1 MTLPRPTPPVRPTA
15 NPRKTATVRKLG
27 PVDIAMLQEAVLAI
41 PESAWDAA
49 NAAKPNKFEVLDQT
63 RHIVFRF
70 IHSPRDWR
78 GSYDC
83 PTWPQW
89 HEVLEPVLAQA
100 VRPFGYERGAF
111 PRVMLAR
118 LPSGGLIHPH
128 IDANPAAKWPH
139 KIHVPLVSNAAVVSF
154 FGGAEHRF
162 PVGEAVEVN
171 NLGPH
176 WVRNGGDTD
185 RIHLIFEY
193 YDTDQPEPDWLE
205 PLLLAGQTQ

>member
-1 MTLPRPTPPVRPTA
+1 MNLAPKSPA
-15 NPRKTATVRKLG
+15 GNPRKTATVRALG
-27 PVDIAMLQEAVLAI
+27 PVDIAPLLAQVLAI
-41 PESAWDAA
+41 PEPVWDAE
-49 NAAKPNKFEVLDQT
+49 NAAKPNKFDVLDAT

-70 IHSPRDWR
+70 IDSPRDWR
-78 GSYDC
+78 GSHDR
-83 PTWPQW
+83 PAWPQW
-89 HEVLEPVLAQA
+89 RGLLEPVLDAA
-100 VRPFGYERGAF
+100 VRPYGYARGLF

-118 LPSGGLIHPH
+118 MPAGGVIHPH

-139 KIHVPLVSNAAVVSF
+139 KIHVPLTTNPGVVCG

-176 WVRNGGDTD
+176 WVRNQGDSD

-193 YDTDQPEPDWLE
+193 YDPDQPAPDHLGATW
-205 PLLLAGQTQ
+205 P